1 MKKLTNTQR
10 IAELERAYVN
20 ILTLMN
26 NSIVRMNNK
35 VTELEKLIKDE
46 VKEN

>member
-35 VTELEKLIKDE
+35 IVELEKIIKDE
-46 VKEN
+46 VTEN